1 MKNLSQASQYPNQLP
16 TQTPP
21 TPKSKALPLHKIPWE
36 WGWRGKG
43 SETDMEDSH
52 AGIQEYV
59 PEKELKFSK
68 WLYLLKL

>member
-1 MKNLSQASQYPNQLP
+1 
-16 TQTPP
+16 
-21 TPKSKALPLHKIPWE
+21 
-36 WGWRGKG
+36 
-43 SETDMEDSH
+43 MEDSH